1 MAARDDEPS
10 VVLSSD
16 MHIYD
21 LAEQIDAPEKYVPL
35 AMDLLGSKPE
45 VSNLIGKTQID
56 YEDVV
61 FRCLLEWRNEH
72 GSDDGK
78 CRELIEILRECKQTA
93 AADKL
98 EQNMQQERRCLSQDK
113 LFYDLASEMNCAK
126 CYRRLAM
133 KLRLTEARLSNLIG
147 TVSPQYKDAM
157 FKAVIQWKNQHGSS
171 FQSAQDLRRIL
182 KKHRLSVAVE
192 FLDDLDPGLMDTSED
207 EVSEVFEASETSP
220 PMEDVRQG
228 QYLEPEAGV
237 YRSSPEGRSFE
248 PSQNS

>member
-21 LAEQIDAPEKYVPL
+21 LVEHIDAPEKYVPL

-93 AADKL
+93 AADIL
-98 EQNMQQERRCLSQDK
+98 EQS
-113 LFYDLASEMNCAK
+113 
-126 CYRRLAM
+126 
-133 KLRLTEARLSNLIG
+133 

-192 FLDDLDPGLMDTSED
+192 FLDGLDPGLVDTSED
-207 EVSEVFEASETSP
+207 EISEVFEASEASP
-220 PMEDVRQG
+220 LMEDVRQG